1 MEATTCLCRIVGA
14 LSDMFDMLETGV
26 LHSPLIR
33 IQHEPRW
40 LHNIEIIIYIII
52 FIYISIFIDISRSG
66 RSGLFKVRL
75 GSHRSK
81 TRSVQVRFP
90 PPPSF
95 VAVVSDRVR
104 GSPQP
109 KTSNEVGTPRAGYS
123 SSKSSSNNVSND
135 SNDTRDTYYR
145 DIANAMFSPISPKL

>member
-1 MEATTCLCRIVGA
+1 M
-14 LSDMFDMLETGV
+14 
-26 LHSPLIR
+26 LHSPLLR

-40 LHNIEIIIYIII
+40 LQNIEIIIYIII
-52 FIYISIFIDISRSG
+52 ISYIGIVIVISRSG

-75 GSHRSK
+75 GSLGSRLA
-81 TRSVQVRFP
+81 RFKFGSHLP
-90 PPPSF
+90 HLF

>member
-75 GSHRSK
+75 GSLGSRLA
-81 TRSVQVRFP
+81 RFKFGSHLP
-90 PPPSF
+90 HLF

-104 GSPQP
+104 GSQ
-109 KTSNEVGTPRAGYS
+109 VLRGG
-123 SSKSSSNNVSND
+123 
-135 SNDTRDTYYR
+135 
-145 DIANAMFSPISPKL
+145 